1 MKSIIKNVVVFLI
14 AIIAE
19 IYIFLYLPY
28 YDMAL
33 NGDGFYVLFPIM
45 ITPLIGL
52 VIGLFIESNYKYL
65 FVFVT
70 LAFSIP
76 FMIIYCFGIDEVA
89 VVYTLAYMFN
99 TAVGIGIG
107 HGIRALVLWVAEKIC
122 EHKANKQSC

>member
-1 MKSIIKNVVVFLI
+1 MKSIIKSVVVFLI

-28 YDMAL
+28 YDMLL

-52 VIGLFIESNYKYL
+52 VIGLFIKSNYKYA
-65 FVFVT
+65 FVVVT
-70 LAFSIP
+70 MAFSIL
-76 FMIIYCFGIDEVA
+76 FMIMYCFGIDEIA

-107 HGIRALVLWVAEKIC
+107 HGIRALVLWVADKIR
-122 EHKANKQSC
+122 EHKLNNN